1 MGFHHTPQPEHEHQ
15 LKHKHERQL
24 KYKHER
30 QLDYNSNL
38 FFPSLVALVPP
49 SQSVVSP
56 LGERRTSTFHL
67 PVGCLV
73 SEKFFL
79 LSSL

>member
-1 MGFHHTPQPEHEHQ
+1 MGFQHTSQPEHEHQ

-30 QLDYNSNL
+30 QLGYTTEK
-38 FFPSLVALVPP
+38 FFRLSLPSFP

-73 SEKFFL
+73 SENFFL
-79 LSSL
+79 SPGV

>member
-30 QLDYNSNL
+30 QLDYNSNC
-38 FFPSLVALVPP
+38 FFRLSLPSFPP

-73 SEKFFL
+73 PENFFL
-79 LSSL
+79 SPDV

>member
-1 MGFHHTPQPEHEHQ
+1 MGFQHTSQPEHEHQ

-30 QLDYNSNL
+30 QLDYTTEK
-38 FFPSLVALVPP
+38 FFPSLLWFSSPF
-49 SQSVVSP
+49 QSVVSP

-73 SEKFFL
+73 SENFFL
-79 LSSL
+79 SPDV